1 MAAQANNDR
10 ADVLRGKMAPDY
22 DLSNR
27 ETSQAELWIYLRFDA
42 ILGQIMADQAER
54 LGFPLA
60 QADCI
65 VSAVAEKPQTI
76 INNGKWE
83 ADRWAACVRN
93 QN

>member
-1 MAAQANNDR
+1 
-10 ADVLRGKMAPDY
+10 MAPDY

-42 ILGQIMADQAER
+42 IFGQIMTDQAER

-65 VSAVAEKPQTI
+65 VSVVTEKPQVI
-76 INNGKWE
+76 FNNGKRE
-83 ADRWAACVRN
+83 ADRWAARLRN

>member
-1 MAAQANNDR
+1 MIAQDNNYR
-10 ADVLRGKMAPDY
+10 ADARGEMAPDY

-27 ETSQAELWIYLRFDA
+27 EASQANLWIYLQFDA
-42 ILGQIMADQAER
+42 IFGQIMAGQAER

-65 VSAVAEKPQTI
+65 VSAVAEKPQAI
-76 INNGKWE
+76 FNNGKWG
-83 ADRWAACVRN
+83 ADRRARLRN

>member
-1 MAAQANNDR
+1 
-10 ADVLRGKMAPDY
+10 MAPDY

-27 ETSQAELWIYLRFDA
+27 ETSQANLWIYLQFDA
-42 ILGQIMADQAER
+42 IFGQIMAGQAER
-54 LGFPLA
+54 LGFPPLA